1 MYDELIKLIN
11 ICLADN
17 ELSEKERTVIFNK
30 AKQLGISDEECEVV
44 IDSMIAKATNK
55 SAKSEMRQSDS
66 FTPKTITKISPP
78 ELNQTET
85 LENEK
90 QQNRQ
95 NIQQLEIQL
104 ADIQQNFS
112 RLKEEKELLEANYA
126 ESYKK
131 AFYKLNDNALWYVEA
146 ELTAKTKSK
155 VILTDRNLN
164 YDEFT
169 HIDSKEE
176 LSGSFCKLLY
186 ERKWEMPDYKAK
198 LLSSQ
203 KIFSFFSKIS
213 IPSLFLFVVWG
224 FNYSEKIFHD
234 YSGGYSESQ
243 ASADSFKS
251 IITLIFLVGIVVI
264 VMLFKYLKKINMKL
278 EKPISFKNS
287 DISYSVSNYFYNKID
302 IELYLELAK
311 SYKLIQ
317 KK

>member
-11 ICLADN
+11 IFLADN

-30 AKQLGISDEECEVV
+30 AKQLGISDEECEVI
-44 IDSMIAKATNK
+44 IDSMIAEATNK
-55 SAKSEMRQSDS
+55 SAKSEMRPSHS

-78 ELNQTET
+78 ELNQTKT
-85 LENEK
+85 LEKEK
-90 QQNRQ
+90 LQNSQ
-95 NIQQLEIQL
+95 NIQQLEIQQT
-104 ADIQQNFS
+104 DVQQNIS

-131 AFYKLNDNALWYVEA
+131 AFCKLNDNALWFIEA
-146 ELTAKTKSK
+146 ELAAKTKSK
-155 VILTDRNLN
+155 VKLTDRNLN

-169 HIDSKEE
+169 HINSKEE

-186 ERKWEMPDYKAK
+186 EKKWEMPDYKVRLIRTK
-198 LLSSQ
+198 
-203 KIFSFFSKIS
+203 KVV
-213 IPSLFLFVVWG
+213 SLFLKIFIPLLFILLIRAG
-224 FNYSEKIFHD
+224 NYSLL
-234 YSGGYSESQ
+234 YESQ
-243 ASADSFKS
+243 AKDIAYNIFFIGV
-251 IITLIFLVGIVVI
+251 IITVLSFR
-264 VMLFKYLKKINMKL
+264 YLKRIKIKL